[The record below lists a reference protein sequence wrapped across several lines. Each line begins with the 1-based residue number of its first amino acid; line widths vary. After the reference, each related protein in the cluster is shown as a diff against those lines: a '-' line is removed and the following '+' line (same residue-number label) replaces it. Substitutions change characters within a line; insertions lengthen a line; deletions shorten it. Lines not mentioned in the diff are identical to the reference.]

1 MVRIISIIYM
11 TPTAQV
17 TFSNFEEY
25 RQFLADITP
34 ERYAYRLG
42 RLAET
47 MQLCEDGI
55 VSTYFIP
62 RAQVANVGYLFGS
75 ALEALRRLRDPEM
88 RQLLF
93 QPNNR
98 ITLQIRET
106 ATQYFC
112 IATIHS
118 AEEYRV
124 ITSTL
129 PRRDAAITWGP

>member
-1 MVRIISIIYM
+1 MVRIISIVHI
-11 TPTAQV
+11 TPTSQV
-17 TFSNFEEY
+17 TFSNFEEW
-25 RQFLADITP
+25 RQFLADTYP
-34 ERYAYRLG
+34 AKYMYRLG
-42 RLAET
+42 KLVET
-47 MQLCEDGI
+47 MQLCEDGL

-75 ALEALRRLRDPEM
+75 ALEAVRRLRDPEI

-106 ATQYFC
+106 ATQYSC

-118 AEEYRV
+118 TEEYRV